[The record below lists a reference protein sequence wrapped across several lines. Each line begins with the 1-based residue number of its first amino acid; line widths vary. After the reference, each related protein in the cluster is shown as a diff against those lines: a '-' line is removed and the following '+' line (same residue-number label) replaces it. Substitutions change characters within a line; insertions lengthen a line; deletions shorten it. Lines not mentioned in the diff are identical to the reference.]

1 MKVGVNC
8 DLVNANL
15 DVLMSSEKMQL
26 KDIVLPSNKKFGLF
40 FASIFIGVATLFFY
54 HGDFFI
60 ASICIVVGFL
70 FLMLSVLYS
79 DLLLPLNKL
88 WMRFGLVLGTVMTPV
103 ILGLLYFGIF
113 TPIALFMRIV
123 GRDELRLKL
132 SRYSSNWT
140 DRQPGELSPDSFK
153 NQF

>member
-1 MKVGVNC
+1 
-8 DLVNANL
+8 
-15 DVLMSSEKMQL
+15 MQFE
-26 KDIVLPSNKKFGLF
+26 DIVLPSNKKFGLF
-40 FASIFIGVATLFFY
+40 FTAIFSGLAAFLFC
-54 HGDFFI
+54 HGDFFT
-60 ASICIVVGFL
+60 ASISIVVGFL
-70 FLMLSVLYS
+70 FLMFSLFYS
-79 DLLLPLNKL
+79 DILLPLNKL

-123 GRDELRLKL
+123 GRDELRLEL
-132 SRYSSNWT
+132 SRYSSNWK